1 MKTDSGISL
10 VVLVV
15 EEVRSRMPCGQKKRE
30 RERNKQIVTEDFNTL
45 LSIIDTCKSKISK
58 DIED

>member
-1 MKTDSGISL
+1 MK
-10 VVLVV
+10 
-15 EEVRSRMPCGQKKRE
+15 QKFQICKEKRE